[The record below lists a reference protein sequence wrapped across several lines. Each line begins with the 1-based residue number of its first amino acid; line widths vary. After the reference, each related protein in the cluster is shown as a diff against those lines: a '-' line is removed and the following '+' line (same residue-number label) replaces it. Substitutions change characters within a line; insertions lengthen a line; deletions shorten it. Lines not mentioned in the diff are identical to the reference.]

1 MNTPCLIVQSSR
13 GPLTAD
19 GLAQMEECCELHGTE
34 ALVTLLPALAG
45 LEPDEQDVHLLS
57 ALLQLKQLQQA
68 SSWHCPLPLVMLVP
82 GPEDGDTHKVEE
94 GNEDCGVEK

>member
-1 MNTPCLIVQSSR
+1 
-13 GPLTAD
+13 
-19 GLAQMEECCELHGTE
+19 MEERCELHGTE
-34 ALVTLLPALAG
+34 ALVALLPALAG

-82 GPEDGDTHKVEE
+82 GPEDGDTHKLEE
-94 GNEDCGVEK
+94 GNQGRRVKEKKAPFYHSTV